1 MRRIQIFD
9 HLRLVL
15 IDKGAVSASTA
26 TNLQV
31 ALASGSGMTA
41 VTLRRMMVE
50 KPMKETVL
58 QEMDN
63 KQGRW
68 NHLFSG

>member
-1 MRRIQIFD
+1 MR
-9 HLRLVL
+9 LAL
-15 IDKGAVSASTA
+15 IDEGAVSALIGM
-26 TNLQV
+26 NLQV
-31 ALASGSGMTA
+31 ALASGTDLTV

-63 KQGRW
+63 K
-68 NHLFSG
+68 